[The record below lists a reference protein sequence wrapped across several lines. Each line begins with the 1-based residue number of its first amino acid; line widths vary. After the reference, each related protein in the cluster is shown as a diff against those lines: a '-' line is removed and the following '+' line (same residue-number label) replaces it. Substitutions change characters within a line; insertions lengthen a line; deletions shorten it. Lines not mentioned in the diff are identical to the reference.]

1 MSAWSRRVATV
12 ADGRTG
18 RGSDDGGGDGNVDG
32 GSGGVNLGGAIDG
45 IIGSRC
51 RSASAKG
58 GTTNNTE
65 KSSFFFRVPFGEN
78 ACCRLLAVR
87 SRCARAARARASN
100 RAPIRLAELH
110 EGAT

>member
-1 MSAWSRRVATV
+1 M

-58 GTTNNTE
+58 RDDEGRGE
-65 KSSFFFRVPFGEN
+65 K
-78 ACCRLLAVR
+78 
-87 SRCARAARARASN
+87 
-100 RAPIRLAELH
+100 
-110 EGAT
+110 

>member
-1 MSAWSRRVATV
+1 MLDVAKPRAVCVLAPSAGRVALQKECKRSPSNMSAWSRRVATV

-58 GTTNNTE
+58 RDDEGRGE
-65 KSSFFFRVPFGEN
+65 KSWGP
-78 ACCRLLAVR
+78 
-87 SRCARAARARASN
+87 
-100 RAPIRLAELH
+100 
-110 EGAT
+110 

>member
-58 GTTNNTE
+58 TARDAEKNNIH
-65 KSSFFFRVPFGEN
+65 KSSQVKFF
-78 ACCRLLAVR
+78 
-87 SRCARAARARASN
+87 
-100 RAPIRLAELH
+100 
-110 EGAT
+110 

>member
-45 IIGSRC
+45 IILPI
-51 RSASAKG
+51 SASAKG
-58 GTTNNTE
+58 TE
-65 KSSFFFRVPFGEN
+65 KNNIFDF
-78 ACCRLLAVR
+78 
-87 SRCARAARARASN
+87 
-100 RAPIRLAELH
+100 
-110 EGAT
+110 